1 MNIVPRGTG
10 ITAIGLWTCFFS
22 SLMHYRLLTLKLNRE
37 SWLQQYKL
45 HLSLFYCSNSHTNN
59 KSGEQTMNFIHES
72 SSPKLYIKSNI
83 SFSLLSLQISGKFD
97 KVFDVADISVYVRFG
112 SKI

>member
-1 MNIVPRGTG
+1 
-10 ITAIGLWTCFFS
+10 
-22 SLMHYRLLTLKLNRE
+22 
-37 SWLQQYKL
+37 
-45 HLSLFYCSNSHTNN
+45 
-59 KSGEQTMNFIHES
+59 MNFIHES

-97 KVFDVADISVYVRFG
+97 KVFNVVDISVYVRFG

>member
-1 MNIVPRGTG
+1 
-10 ITAIGLWTCFFS
+10 
-22 SLMHYRLLTLKLNRE
+22 
-37 SWLQQYKL
+37 
-45 HLSLFYCSNSHTNN
+45 
-59 KSGEQTMNFIHES
+59 MNFIHES

-97 KVFDVADISVYVRFG
+97 KVFDVADISVYVRFD

>member
-1 MNIVPRGTG
+1 
-10 ITAIGLWTCFFS
+10 
-22 SLMHYRLLTLKLNRE
+22 
-37 SWLQQYKL
+37 
-45 HLSLFYCSNSHTNN
+45 
-59 KSGEQTMNFIHES
+59 MNFIHES

-112 SKI
+112 SKIWLTPYTIAQIRNIIQRCMCSLHRQEV